1 MIQPTRVD
9 NPRFLLAVSLLHDA
23 LNHAEMKHPNYD
35 FPNLRKTAI
44 IAEEAGEALRAALL
58 QVEEVEQHGY
68 MRPHLSEPTEDITH
82 EVAQCGAMCLRYLMD
97 VVQ

>member
-23 LNHAEMKHPNYD
+23 LNEAEEKHPDYT
-35 FPNLRKTAI
+35 FTNLRKTAI
-44 IAEEAGEALRAALL
+44 IAKEAREALRAALL
-58 QVEEVEQHGY
+58 QLEQPGRVIDLY
-68 MRPHLSEPTEDITH
+68 IPDPDVAH